1 MGRAEMNTRP
11 YRAKDG
17 PPPANVADAMSAPGP
32 MTRRQRM
39 DNLNITPDAKL
50 TPDDIRKLNPV
61 LEPVSGEEVGMQ
73 KREEK
78 VYKKKMAAGGSASS
92 RADGCA
98 QRGKTRGTFV

>member
-1 MGRAEMNTRP
+1 
-11 YRAKDG
+11 
-17 PPPANVADAMSAPGP
+17 
-32 MTRRQRM
+32 M

-78 VYKKKMAAGGSASS
+78 VYKKKLAMGGSALGGTPYSKSGGMSPYSSDEEEKPNGYAKGGSASS

-98 QRGKTRGTFV
+98 QRGKTRGKMV